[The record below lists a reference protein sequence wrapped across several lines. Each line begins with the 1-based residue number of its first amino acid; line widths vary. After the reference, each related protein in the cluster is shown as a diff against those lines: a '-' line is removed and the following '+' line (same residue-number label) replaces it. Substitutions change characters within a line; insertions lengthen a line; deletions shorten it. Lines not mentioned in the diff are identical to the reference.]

1 MTTLHPQFIINQA
14 GEKVSVVL
22 PLSEYNKLLEEAED
36 QNDLQQYVA
45 AKKGPLEFIDAHSA
59 FAELDKSRSKK

>member
-1 MTTLHPQFIINQA
+1 MTALHPQFIINQA

-36 QNDLQQYVA
+36 QNDLRQYVA
-45 AKKGPLEFIDAHSA
+45 AKKGPLEFVDAQAA
-59 FAELDKSRSKK
+59 FAELDKRRSKK